1 MAFKMFLLAFSVL
14 LIARVTL
21 GENDCGFHRFSLCE
35 RPEEMKAIPRE
46 VPDFNNYCVA
56 MKSHLRCI
64 KEFQDDCGTD
74 RVVFFETPEIFEATY
89 DTFSEICEEGTLL
102 NTVATENLKC
112 FNETFGKTRCH
123 EESDQFLEPF
133 IKEVRENEE
142 LEPKFSYS
150 CLKSA
155 LVYDCVLSAISDNCG
170 QLVGEAALEVLRR
183 SKTLEN
189 ACSVRGAKSVLDE
202 LDNLDLSEGK
212 KRSLTQLLEKLVE
225 ETND

>member
-1 MAFKMFLLAFSVL
+1 
-14 LIARVTL
+14 
-21 GENDCGFHRFSLCE
+21 
-35 RPEEMKAIPRE
+35 
-46 VPDFNNYCVA
+46 

-112 FNETFGKTRCH
+112 FNETFGKTRCF

-150 CLKSA
+150 CLT
-155 LVYDCVLSAISDNCG
+155 LSY
-170 QLVGEAALEVLRR
+170 LLRILNR
-183 SKTLEN
+183 AEQNGNPKVPSQNYKEDGL
-189 ACSVRGAKSVLDE
+189 K
-202 LDNLDLSEGK
+202 
-212 KRSLTQLLEKLVE
+212 
-225 ETND
+225 NDK